1 MKSKHAKTVSQLD
14 AMRESEWLASSDL
27 IATGKESVVFTITCM
42 EVHEGAEMGQGRR
55 IDGGSISFDKVKR
68 KLFLNS
74 TNRKAIRRLFGDKAE
89 DIIGQKVTVYV
100 DHKVRGFGGECVDGL
115 RIKGANEK

>member
-1 MKSKHAKTVSQLD
+1 MKSKDAKTVSQLD

-27 IATGKESVVFTITCM
+27 IATGKESVVFTITAM

-115 RIKGANEK
+115 RIKGADE